1 MTDETSPTQ
10 PARPTAST
18 PAGQPSSDP
27 DGLPTWVRP
36 AIEFG
41 PLITFFIVQRTTERL
56 DGLYW
61 ATIALIATTSVAVLV
76 SRWLEKRWPKVP
88 LVTGI
93 VVAVLGGLTIYLESE
108 LFIKVKPTVVYA
120 TFAAILLGGLA
131 MGHVLLQGV
140 LGAALSMRPEGWR
153 QLTVRT
159 ALFCLG
165 LALTNEV
172 LRRVLSTDHWTI
184 VKTFGYAA
192 ATMVFFVAQGK
203 LFEQHA
209 IGPDG
214 QGENEPPGGP
224 HSGAPH
230 S

>member
-1 MTDETSPTQ
+1 MTNETTPTQ
-10 PARPTAST
+10 PTAEADSL
-18 PAGQPSSDP
+18 PA
-27 DGLPTWVRP
+27 WVRP

-88 LVTGI
+88 LVTG
-93 VVAVLGGLTIYLESE
+93 VLVAILGGLTIYLESE

-120 TFAAILLGGLA
+120 TFAAILWGGLA

-140 LGAALSMRPEGWR
+140 LGKALAMRDQGWR
-153 QLTVRT
+153 QLTIRT

-165 LALTNEV
+165 LAGANEV
-172 LRRVLSTDHWTI
+172 LRRVLNTDHWTT

-192 ATMVFFVAQGK
+192 VTMVFFVAQGG
-203 LFEQHA
+203 LFERHA
-209 IGPDG
+209 LGPDTLND
-214 QGENEPPGGP
+214 ETEPPGGP
-224 HSGAPH
+224 HSDAPKP
-230 S
+230 